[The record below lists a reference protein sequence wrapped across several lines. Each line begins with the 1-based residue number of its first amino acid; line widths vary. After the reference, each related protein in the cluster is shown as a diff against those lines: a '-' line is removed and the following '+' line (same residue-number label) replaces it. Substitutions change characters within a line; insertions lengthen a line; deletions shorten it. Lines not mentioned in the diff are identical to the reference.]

1 MQCNENTH
9 HDWMSQAV
17 SFASEV
23 KDEVPISALIVKNN
37 ILISKAVNQIEA
49 LNDST
54 AHAEILAIREAS
66 RKLGDWRLN
75 DCTLYT
81 TLEPC
86 AMCAGA
92 IINSRVS
99 KIVFGAYD
107 KDFGVCGSKINLFFE
122 LEKQN
127 QIEVVGGILE
137 IEISQLLKEFFAVR
151 RSRF

>member
-1 MQCNENTH
+1 MQFNH
-9 HDWMSQAV
+9 QYWMSQAV

-49 LNDST
+49 LNDAT

-86 AMCAGA
+86 AMCAGQ
-92 IINSRVS
+92 S
-99 KIVFGAYD
+99 
-107 KDFGVCGSKINLFFE
+107 LFDCR
-122 LEKQN
+122 L
-127 QIEVVGGILE
+127 
-137 IEISQLLKEFFAVR
+137 
-151 RSRF
+151 